1 VKERGRLRTCMSVE
15 ADEWFLQASRAKGT
29 EAHKAAIKFRAYVA
43 KRLEPFGFAR
53 AELPY
58 TTFHKIK
65 GVDRLWQLRVD
76 AYRLLMTLAGDDL
89 IIGIVVI
96 AKRTE
101 ALPQD
106 VYKRHAARGAEL
118 VQMAKDGRLR
128 C

>member
-1 VKERGRLRTCMSVE
+1 VKERGKLRTCMSVQ

-29 EAHKAAIKFRAYVA
+29 EAHRAATKFREYISR
-43 KRLEPFGFAR
+43 RLEPYGFAR

-58 TTFHKIK
+58 KTFHKIK

-89 IIGIVVI
+89 VIGIVVI
-96 AKRTE
+96 EKRTE
-101 ALPQD
+101 ELPQD
-106 VYKRHAARGAEL
+106 VYKRHAARGSEL

>member
-1 VKERGRLRTCMSVE
+1 MNERGKLRTCMSVE
-15 ADEWFLQASRAKGT
+15 TDEWFMRASRAKGT
-29 EAHKAAIKFRAYVA
+29 EAHKAATKFREYISR
-43 KRLEPFGFAR
+43 RLEPYGFSR

-58 TTFHKIK
+58 KTFHKIK
-65 GVDRLWQLRVD
+65 GVDRLWQLRAD

-96 AKRTE
+96 EKRTE
-101 ALPQD
+101 DLPQD

-118 VQMAKDGRLR
+118 VEMSKDGRLR